1 MVSWISSIIRRRR
14 SISYIA
20 TTEASSID
28 STCTIE
34 YYDDTYYEG
43 STRYD
48 YNKIKDLIKD
58 IKTKKVYPWELES
71 PTLKFVKKIV
81 VDAPNIF
88 DRKFFINAYKSARS
102 TMAKIK

>member
-58 IKTKKVYPWELES
+58 IKTKKFIRGNWNRRRSNL
-71 PTLKFVKKIV
+71 L
-81 VDAPNIF
+81 
-88 DRKFFINAYKSARS
+88 RK
-102 TMAKIK
+102 